1 LKQKALD
8 SAQVLAPSTASNQFK
23 VPVPKKS
30 LVTNPFIQSQ
40 NHSNTVTPVTTQTT
54 ISKTETPQ
62 NQNLTPSSK
71 TALKSNTSMLSR
83 TDKIMSSA
91 SIISSTVVNPPMDIS
106 KITNL
111 FKGKPNISVIKT
123 KPHEEGDKT
132 NKDRPKE
139 QFPKDNEEKKAPVNP
154 NSRITK
160 RRQTVC
166 AENFYEMQKK
176 AESQAGR
183 KLGSFQPT
191 ILAVPKKI
199 IKGEFDKKV
208 DNKPAVIKQEK
219 ASQKRPAE
227 EVIVTDKKKQKIDD
241 HFTNQTVGKNQPQ
254 NKYAMRQ
261 RVVKTPEPEFQY
273 WIKSKAKG
281 YYIETFNTLDAAN
294 KYLEHLPKDATFGP
308 LSDN

>member
-1 LKQKALD
+1 M
-8 SAQVLAPSTASNQFK
+8 P
-23 VPVPKKS
+23 
-30 LVTNPFIQSQ
+30 
-40 NHSNTVTPVTTQTT
+40 TQTT
-54 ISKTETPQ
+54 VSKTETSQ

-71 TALKSNTSMLSR
+71 TALSSNNIMSR
-83 TDKIMSSA
+83 TEKIMSSA

-106 KITNL
+106 KITDL

-123 KPHEEGDKT
+123 KPHEGDKT
-132 NKDRPKE
+132 DKDRPKE
-139 QFPKDNEEKKAPVNP
+139 QFPKDNEEKKAPVNA

-208 DNKPAVIKQEK
+208 ENKPPVIKQEK
-219 ASQKRPAE
+219 PSQKRPAQ
-227 EVIVTDKKKQKIDD
+227 EVIVSDKKKQKIEDQ
-241 HFTNQTVGKNQPQ
+241 FFNQTLGKNQPQ

-261 RVVKTPEPEFQY
+261 RAVKTPEPEFQY
-273 WIKSKAKG
+273 WVKSKTKG
-281 YYIETFNTLDAAN
+281 YYIETFRTLDAAN
-294 KYLEHLPKDATFGP
+294 KFLEQLPKDATFGP